1 MYMLDA
7 NICISSSTYGELCF
21 GIESGNNNLKAERWR
36 QLEIFT
42 QKLLIG
48 FLDESAGKYYGS
60 IRVKLKK
67 MARIIGNNT
76 PLITAHTR
84 SVNAVLVTN
93 NVREFNR
100 VPNLVVENWISD

>member
-1 MYMLDA
+1 
-7 NICISSSTYGELCF
+7 
-21 GIESGNNNLKAERWR
+21 
-36 QLEIFT
+36 
-42 QKLLIG
+42 
-48 FLDESAGKYYGS
+48 
-60 IRVKLKK
+60 